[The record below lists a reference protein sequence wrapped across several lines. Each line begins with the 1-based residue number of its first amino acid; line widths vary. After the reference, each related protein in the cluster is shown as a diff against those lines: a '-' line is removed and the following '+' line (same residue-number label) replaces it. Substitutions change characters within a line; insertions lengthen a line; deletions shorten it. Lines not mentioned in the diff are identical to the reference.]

1 MNTEDNSDIKS
12 SSGEDDHDLTMRPP
26 IEKAIAETELDCDAL
41 DDMNDGL
48 VHHFPRHLLNSTCD
62 SSLLDKRNTEI
73 CVYSPKLGNQE
84 NQLQETG
91 KRHWLAA
98 NFETI
103 GSKCYTGRMERNNQ
117 DICWCVQSYV
127 FWWLGFACDK

>member
-12 SSGEDDHDLTMRPP
+12 SSGEDDHDLTMLPP
-26 IEKAIAETELDCDAL
+26 TEKANAETELDCDAL

-62 SSLLDKRNTEI
+62 SSLLDKRNIRKSVFISQNTFNPQI
-73 CVYSPKLGNQE
+73 RNQE

-91 KRHWLAA
+91 KRH
-98 NFETI
+98 
-103 GSKCYTGRMERNNQ
+103 
-117 DICWCVQSYV
+117 
-127 FWWLGFACDK
+127 